1 MGMRTELLVEI
12 FPWRDEFSVGIPEID
27 AQHKRMVGFI
37 NDLQAAMLSR
47 QGDDVLRTMFE
58 VLTEYAGTHFDLEE
72 RLMSQAGYPA
82 LARHRKEHKRFA
94 RKVVALRDKYR
105 RSRLS
110 ISVEVLDFLR
120 QWLDSHIMEYDHA
133 YIGWLAPK
141 P

>member
-27 AQHKRMVGFI
+27 AQHKRMVKFI
-37 NDLQAAMLSR
+37 NDLQSAMLSG
-47 QGDDVLRTMFE
+47 QGDDALQIIFGELFE
-58 VLTEYAGTHFDLEE
+58 YVQTHFDLEE
-72 RLMSQAGYPA
+72 GLMSQAGYPA

-94 RKVVALRDKYR
+94 RKVVALRDKFR
-105 RSRLS
+105 GSRLS

-120 QWLDSHIMEYDHA
+120 QWLDSHIMEFDHA

-141 P
+141 R